1 MIAHFDFDP
10 NANHPGRSNLDPFLA
25 YVHANY
31 HLTKT
36 FPNVEVWER
45 N

>member
-1 MIAHFDFDP
+1 MIAQFDFDP
-10 NANHPGRSNLDPFLA
+10 NASHSGRSNLDPFLA